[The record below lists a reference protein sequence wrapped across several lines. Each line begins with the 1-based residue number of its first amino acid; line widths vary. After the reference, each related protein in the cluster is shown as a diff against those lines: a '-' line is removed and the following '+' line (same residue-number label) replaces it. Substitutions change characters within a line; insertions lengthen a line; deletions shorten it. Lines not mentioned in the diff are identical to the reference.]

1 MRQLQVVYL
10 MYNWNTR
17 RARDKAES
25 FLQKKLLIIWKALRH
40 SMTDSGS
47 SENAKH
53 KRMPVKTIFSHIIF
67 QLHKTKN
74 NEKIL
79 KESRER
85 TRKTTYRGTIK
96 RITVEFSQEPFKQE
110 EISETLKVV

>member
-1 MRQLQVVYL
+1 MRQLQVVCL
-10 MYNWNTR
+10 IYNWNTR

-25 FLQKKLLIIWKALRH
+25 FLQKKLLIIWQALRH
-40 SMTDSGS
+40 SMKDSGS

-53 KRMPVKTIFSHIIF
+53 ERMTMKTILSHIIF
-67 QLHKTKN
+67 QQQKTKN

-85 TRKTTYRGTIK
+85 TRKSTYRGKIK
-96 RITVEFSQEPFKQE
+96 RITVEFSQGTTEARRDK
-110 EISETLKVV
+110 

>member
-1 MRQLQVVYL
+1 
-10 MYNWNTR
+10 
-17 RARDKAES
+17 
-25 FLQKKLLIIWKALRH
+25 
-40 SMTDSGS
+40 MTDSGS

-67 QLHKTKN
+67 QLQKTKN

-96 RITVEFSQEPFKQE
+96 RITVEFSQGTIQARGDKWNIEGGIKK
-110 EISETLKVV
+110 ISI